1 MGARDVIAERRYRR
15 VIGKYVGKLLLR
27 AFTNSTVHG
36 QERFPSS
43 GRFIVAGNHR
53 GIMEVF
59 LMVAVCPRSIE
70 VLGAGDIPL
79 DPRYR
84 YLADFYGYIPYK
96 RGQMDRAALT
106 TAQHVLERDRV
117 VGIFPEGGIWKSG
130 RKTAHRGVAWL
141 SFVSQA
147 PIIPVG
153 FGGVYGALGRALR
166 LNKPHLETWVGEPI
180 PTPQRRT
187 DVPRRVQMEQ
197 HAELILDRI
206 EELIPDWDRAEHVEP
221 LEEEFRLQVWV
232 TGPDVPRRD
241 RASEIEESELVCR
254 FFHLPVLVDV
264 LFSNLNRKGV
274 RPFRDFRRAHKV
286 SDIHRAISVILGYV
300 YRTNPAFL
308 TYRLGDDTAQR
319 LMRGLHSFRNLCET
333 IMSQSGNST
342 KVHVVPV
349 HRYRM
354 SENDPRV
361 ELVEPPPLNR
371 F

>member
-1 MGARDVIAERRYRR
+1 MRARDVIAERRYRR
-15 VIGKYVGKLLLR
+15 VIGKYVGKALLR
-27 AFTNSTVHG
+27 VFTNSTVHG
-36 QERFPSS
+36 QERFPTS

-106 TAQHVLERDRV
+106 TAQHVLERDRA

-141 SFVSQA
+141 SFVSHA
-147 PIIPVG
+147 PIVPVG
-153 FGGVYGALGRALR
+153 FGGVYQALARALR
-166 LNKPHLETWVGEPI
+166 LEKPRLETWVGEPI
-180 PTPQRRT
+180 PTPPRRK

-206 EELIPDWDRAEHVEP
+206 EDLIPDWDRAEHVEP
-221 LEEEFRLQVWV
+221 LEQEFQLQVWV
-232 TGPDVPRRD
+232 VDPKAVPRD
-241 RASEIEESELVCR
+241 RAGEIEESELVCR

-264 LFSNLNRKGV
+264 LFSNLKRKGV
-274 RPFRDFRRAHKV
+274 RPFRSFDRTHPVADV
-286 SDIHRAISVILGYV
+286 HRAISVILGYV

-308 TYRLGDDTAQR
+308 TYRLGDDRAER
-319 LMRGLHSFRNLCET
+319 LVRGLRSFRRLCET
-333 IMSQSGNST
+333 IMIDGAGT
-342 KVHVVPV
+342 TMVHVVPI

-354 SENDPRV
+354 SEGDPRV
-361 ELVEPPPLNR
+361 ELTEPPPLNR